1 MSKRIS
7 IGRDQSC
14 DMIVEERYD
23 DVSRRHAVIYQEGS
37 RLMLEDNSA
46 NGTFING
53 QKINNACR
61 EIKAGDNISLGKFY
75 TLSWN
80 DINRF
85 FQMDS
90 GRSTERYVTPPNRQE
105 ERYQED
111 PNQPSQRELDEYF
124 AKWNWGAF
132 FLGWIWGLGHRIYW
146 PLIAF
151 APCFFPVGNIISKFV
166 LGANG
171 NKYAWRSRQWS
182 SLDECKR
189 IQRKWT
195 QWGIG
200 IYLGVIGIA
209 IIAFIAMLSFW
220 MSVLGRLL

>member
-1 MSKRIS
+1 MSKRVS
-7 IGRDQSC
+7 FGRDQSC
-14 DMIVEERYD
+14 DVIVEERYD
-23 DVSRRHAVIYQEGS
+23 DVSRRHAVVFQEGS

-90 GRSTERYVTPPNRQE
+90 GRSTERYVAPANQ
-105 ERYQED
+105 RYQEE
-111 PNQPSQRELDEYF
+111 PRQSSSRELDEYF
-124 AKWNWGAF
+124 AKFNWGGF
-132 FLGWIWGLGHRIYW
+132 FLGWIWGLGHKVYW
-146 PLIAF
+146 PLLVF
-151 APCFFPVGNIISKFV
+151 VPCLGPVAGIVIMFV

-171 NKYAWRSRQWS
+171 NRYAWYSRSWS
-182 SLDECKR
+182 SLEECKR
-189 IQRKWT
+189 VQTVWRN
-195 QWGIG
+195 WGMG
-200 IYLGVIGIA
+200 I
-209 IIAFIAMLSFW
+209 
-220 MSVLGRLL
+220 VLGLCALFLIFLIIVISVAGLAALRLF